1 MISFFCKHFPI
12 FEQMLTKSACLIYK
26 VSLKTPWLI
35 PLMKKSSGWL
45 RLQYVITKPYFWS
58 KVTYLIK
65 FNFDRKGDLSVF
77 WLQNN
82 WLPLLLHRKCATW
95 LQTTIFHLLV
105 ICYSNMLLRSS
116 SSYLLYSFYHKMSYL
131 PSLLT
136 IIIFQVS

>member
-1 MISFFCKHFPI
+1 MFNLQSVVKNTMANSTH
-12 FEQMLTKSACLIYK
+12 E
-26 VSLKTPWLI
+26 
-35 PLMKKSSGWL
+35 KSSGWL
-45 RLQYVITKPYFWS
+45 RSQYVITKPYFWS
-58 KVTYLIK
+58 KVTHLIK

-82 WLPLLLHRKCATW
+82 WLPLLLHRKCAAW

-116 SSYLLYSFYHKMSYL
+116 SSYLYYFYHKMSYL

-136 IIIFQVS
+136 IIIFQISYRRSSLFQC